1 MLWNGFVIDNGVA
14 GGLEGGEGVSGGVED
29 DGRIAGLDDG
39 TDGGT

>member
-1 MLWNGFVIDNGVA
+1 MLWNGFVIGNGVA